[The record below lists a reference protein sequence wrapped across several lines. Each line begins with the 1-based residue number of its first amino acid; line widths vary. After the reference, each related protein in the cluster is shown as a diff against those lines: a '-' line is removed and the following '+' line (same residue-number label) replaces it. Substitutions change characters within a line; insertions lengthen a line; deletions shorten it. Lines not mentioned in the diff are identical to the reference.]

1 MIKKILSIIISLT
14 LILSV
19 STLSASATTIAHS
32 GQDRRNEEIVQIW
45 NQLRQEG
52 KMYCVDGEIA
62 IYPNSLET
70 NPRYSDFMDTIEFT
84 NETIRQGIAY
94 ICDEE
99 QVLVATYPEI
109 ALQARLEYISRQM
122 DALEHIERHGPE
134 YSNRTANAENLNLI
148 GLCEDNYDFI
158 VTYYDGCM
166 VIQMANPTTYSA
178 WAATVT
184 CWVTRVREDGPW
196 DYKARDGYEGKTFN
210 VVYNGKSD
218 TVSAEFVG
226 NFNYG
231 YTGSFL
237 FGIDSLIAGSVAIA
251 GSIEKD
257 QHDWPAI
264 KEGYKAKTGENVI

>member
-1 MIKKILSIIISLT
+1 MLKKILSISMVIAMVMAIFAVPVSAETIDPTSGLYNASDIVYIWET
-14 LILSV
+14 LR
-19 STLSASATTIAHS
+19 
-32 GQDRRNEEIVQIW
+32 D
-45 NQLRQEG
+45 EG
-52 KMYCVDGEIA
+52 KMYNNNGHIAVMPNALQAHASYPDFVEI
-62 IYPNSLET
+62 
-70 NPRYSDFMDTIEFT
+70 IEFT
-84 NETIRQGIAY
+84 NNSIDQGIAY
-94 ICDEE
+94 ICNDAPL
-99 QVLVATYPEI
+99 LVATHSDAEI
-109 ALQARLEYISRQM
+109 QAMLDSLSRQVSQTDEPM
-122 DALEHIERHGPE
+122 QDNAT
-134 YSNRTANAENLNLI
+134 YAYQAANAEDLDLI

-184 CWVTRVREDGPW
+184 CWVTRVMPGGNW
-196 DYKARDGYEGKTFN
+196 DYKVRDGYKDKTFN
-210 VVYNGKSD
+210 VEYNGKTD
-218 TVSAEFVG
+218 TITAEFLG

-237 FGIDSLIAGSVAIA
+237 FGINALINGSTAVA

>member
-1 MIKKILSIIISLT
+1 MLKKILSIIISLT
-14 LILSV
+14 LMLSV
-19 STLSASATTIAHS
+19 FTISASATTIADS
-32 GQDRRNEEIVQIW
+32 GQDCGNDEIVEIW
-45 NQLRQEG
+45 NQLRREG
-52 KMYCVDGEIA
+52 KMYCIDGEIA
-62 IYPNSLET
+62 IYPNSLEMH
-70 NPRYSDFMDTIEFT
+70 PRYHDFLETIEFT

-94 ICDEE
+94 ICDED
-99 QVLVATYPEI
+99 QVLVATYSEI
-109 ALQARLEYISRQM
+109 ALQARLDYISSQI
-122 DALEHIERHGPE
+122 DTIGQNE
-134 YSNRTANAENLNLI
+134 YYAPDSSSRAINAEYLNLI

-184 CWVTRVREDGPW
+184 CWVTRVRENGPW
-196 DYKARDGYEGKTFN
+196 DYKTRDEYMDKTFS
-210 VVYNGKSD
+210 VVYNGQSD
-218 TVSAEFVG
+218 TVTAEFIG

-237 FGIDSLIAGSVAIA
+237 FGINTLIDGSVAIA

-264 KEGYKAKTGENVI
+264 KHGYKAKTGENVI